1 MIVVAWHRLAALEL
15 NEAAGFLASK
25 RLGLRDVFLAEAER
39 CVAAIAQHPE
49 AGHPIGSIVRRRM
62 LRRFPYAI
70 LYCGNESEIRI
81 LAVMHLRR
89 RPSYWLDRLD
99 PEPNASR

>member
-1 MIVVAWHRLAALEL
+1 MVVVAWHRLAALEL
-15 NEAAGFLASK
+15 HEAAGFLASK
-25 RLGLRDVFLAEAER
+25 RSGLRDVFLSEAER
-39 CVAAIAQHPE
+39 CVAAIAEHPE
-49 AGHPIGSIVRRRM
+49 AGQLIGSIVRRRM

-70 LYCGNESEIRI
+70 LYCAGDSEVRI

>member
-1 MIVVAWHRLAALEL
+1 MAVVVWHRLAALEL

-25 RLGLRDVFLAEAER
+25 RIGLRDAFLSEAER
-39 CVAAIAQHPE
+39 CVAAVAEHPE
-49 AGHPIGSIVRRRM
+49 AGHFIGLAVRRRI

-70 LYCGNESEIRI
+70 LYCAVGSEIRI
-81 LAVMHLRR
+81 LAVTHLRR
-89 RPSYWLDRLD
+89 RPSYWQDRVD